1 MNYFLNE
8 FVLDLQK
15 NGVFITKEQA
25 EEMFLPVK
33 ELVEDVHHTASLTD
47 LVSVLVDSYQDRITS
62 ILNNRDL
69 IPGYLIAL
77 QVGDMNIQ
85 FMDGFRDFKKKERIT
100 ENSLFDI
107 ASCSKL
113 FTQIIIYNLVHEGA
127 FSFDS
132 KIGDLD
138 KRFTYLEHLKVGD
151 ITEFL
156 VEFKTDK
163 GLDEVKDLE
172 EFYKYLYHVK
182 MNSKKKYNYNDIG
195 MMVLK
200 EVMEVVTGKS
210 YLELLDKYIISKLDL
225 KNTFAAVLE
234 ERLIDVTATPNADIG
249 FVNDPKSII
258 LGGTSGHAGIFA
270 NGEDLLTVSKNLF
283 VSPEFFPSCYVK
295 DLYEENCKNS
305 SRAKMGNVFIRHK
318 DGLSRSFVSNLQSS
332 TSFQVQGST
341 RTTFGASKF
350 VLSDGSKYINSN
362 AILLNPCSMDL
373 EYAKDLERKINVEL
387 FEKWVESDP
396 LSRPFSHYS
405 YTRLVRNLNISG
417 KQMQVVDPRLMVDRK
432 LTSDLI
438 MTILSELS
446 LKLMFL
452 DQLLKFYENR
462 YEEVKIL
469 KKSK

>member
-1 MNYFLNE
+1 MNNFLNE

-15 NGVFITKEQA
+15 NGVFLTMDQA
-25 EEMFLPVK
+25 ESMFLPVE
-33 ELVEDVHHTASLTD
+33 ELVDDFYSICSVKD
-47 LVSVLVDSYQDRITS
+47 LVSVLVGSYKSRICS
-62 ILNNRDL
+62 ILDNRDL

-77 QVGDMNIQ
+77 QVGDINIQ
-85 FMDGFRDFKKKERIT
+85 IMDGFRDFKNLEKIT

-113 FTQIIIYNLVHEGA
+113 FTQIIIYNLVHEGVI
-127 FSFDS
+127 SFDS
-132 KIGDLD
+132 KLGDLD
-138 KRFTYLEHLKVGD
+138 NRFIYLSHLKIRD

-163 GLDEVKDLE
+163 RLDEVDSLD
-172 EFYKYLYHVK
+172 EFYKNLYTVRIK
-182 MNSKKKYNYNDIG
+182 NQKKYNYNDIG

-200 EVMEVVTGKS
+200 EVIESVTGKS
-210 YLELLDKYIISKLDL
+210 YSELLDKYIISKLDL
-225 KNTFAAVLE
+225 KNTFYSVPN
-234 ERLIDVTATPNADIG
+234 ERIMDVTATPNADFG
-249 FVNDPKSII
+249 FANDPKSII
-258 LGGTSGHAGIFA
+258 LGGVSGHAGIFA
-270 NGEDLLTVSKNLF
+270 NGEDLLVISKNLF
-283 VSPEFFPSCYVK
+283 LNPDFFPSSYVK
-295 DLYEENCKNS
+295 DLYEVNRKNCA
-305 SRAKMGNVFIRHK
+305 RARMGNVFIRHK
-318 DGLSRSFVSNLQSS
+318 DGLAQSFVSNLQSN

-362 AILLNPCSMDL
+362 AILFNPCSMDL
-373 EYAKDLERKINVEL
+373 DYAKDLEKKINVGL

-396 LSRPFSHYS
+396 LSRPFSHYA
-405 YTRLVRNLNISG
+405 YTRLIRNLNISG

-438 MTILSELS
+438 MVVLSELS

-452 DQLLKFYENR
+452 DSLIKRREKAR
-462 YEEVKIL
+462 EEVKIL